1 MISLMKEDF
10 LAFVSTSGFDFL
22 YDYFPS
28 EKESS
33 LTIFIVGH
41 TDNSRNDV
49 HGTRSSPFVF
59 PSCSCSMKG
68 RKESFLAAKAKYYF
82 SY

>member
-1 MISLMKEDF
+1 MSLTKEDIF
-10 LAFVSTSGFDFL
+10 AFVSTLCLNFI
-22 YDYFPS
+22 YDYFS
-28 EKESS
+28 SAKVTS
-33 LTIFIVGH
+33 LTIFIVGN
-41 TDNSRNDV
+41 TDNGRNDV